1 MEEVIICRTREND
14 EKFEFRVS
22 LLDNTDRTVHD
33 VSLSHEDFETFGLRS
48 ESPERFVERCFDFL
62 LEGLTKD
69 SIRSEFDIGT
79 MAEYFPDFAEE
90 MRGGMMRHLA
100 QTRHRGLGTHHYQ
113 FGHHSGAIVCRRDRY
128 LPNDSS
134 ASCSAR
140 QSRSRP
146 PTVWRRR
153 HVMLHP

>member
-90 MRGGMMRHLA
+90 MRGGMMRQSHSDPSPG
-100 QTRHRGLGTHHYQ
+100 TRD
-113 FGHHSGAIVCRRDRY
+113 SP
-128 LPNDSS
+128 LPV
-134 ASCSAR
+134 R
-140 QSRSRP
+140 TPQRSDC
-146 PTVWRRR
+146 V
-153 HVMLHP
+153 

>member
-90 MRGGMMRHLA
+90 MRGGMMRRNSQELWNGTLI
-100 QTRHRGLGTHHYQ
+100 TRRPSHR
-113 FGHHSGAIVCRRDRY
+113 SEPRPAC
-128 LPNDSS
+128 
-134 ASCSAR
+134 
-140 QSRSRP
+140 RSRTSHP
-146 PTVWRRR
+146 HGRERRAR
-153 HVMLHP
+153 VR